1 LLAAFADLLA
11 CAAQRVFR
19 INFLQRPAV
28 AKQRFAKRYRH
39 PELDARLTKTRL
51 QGVRPPTCV
60 RLHASL
66 PAGCLAS
73 LPLTRCCALW
83 ARRRRAAC

>member
-1 LLAAFADLLA
+1 LLAACADLLA
-11 CAAQRVFR
+11 CSAQRVFR

-51 QGVRPPTCV
+51 QGVRPPPPACARTQAG
-60 RLHASL
+60 RLWL
-66 PAGCLAS
+66 PGFSC
-73 LPLTRCCALW
+73 R
-83 ARRRRAAC
+83 